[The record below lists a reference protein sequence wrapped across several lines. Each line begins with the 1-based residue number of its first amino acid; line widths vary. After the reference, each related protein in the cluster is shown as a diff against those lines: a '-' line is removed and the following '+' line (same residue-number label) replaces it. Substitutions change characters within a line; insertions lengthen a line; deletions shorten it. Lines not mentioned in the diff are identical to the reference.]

1 MKASRIIVGFLL
13 VAALGACG
21 VVNLAYNN
29 APTAVAYVV
38 DDWVDLN
45 STQRTWLK
53 ARVEKLLEWHRANE
67 LPTYR
72 RLLADAHDQVAKPV
86 AVEQL
91 DSFYGQGKLAVERLT
106 EKAMPDIVAFL
117 QMLEPSQVAFLEK
130 KLGEENEKLAK
141 ELKLSLVERRKKR
154 VERYTDRFEG
164 WFGRLSPEQLATLK
178 VRVEEMPFSEELRLA
193 DRKRWQ
199 TDFVGLLKS
208 KSDAATLERE
218 LRILLLAPEQR
229 RAEAYRVKWEMQQQI
244 VTRLTAELL
253 QTASPKQR
261 QSIQRKLAGY
271 TEDVSGLLRS

>member
-1 MKASRIIVGFLL
+1 MKGIRIIVGFLL
-13 VAALGACG
+13 IAALGACG

-45 STQRTWLK
+45 STQRAWLK
-53 ARVEKLLEWHRANE
+53 GRVEKLLDWHRSSE

-72 RLLADAHDQVAKPV
+72 KLLADAHDQVAKPV
-86 AVEQL
+86 AVAQL
-91 DSFYGQGKLAVERLT
+91 DGFYGHGKQAVERLT

-117 QMLEPSQVAFLEK
+117 QMLEPSQIAFLEK
-130 KLGEENEKLAK
+130 KLADENEKLAS
-141 ELKLSLVERRKKR
+141 EMKLGLAERRKKR

-164 WFGRLSPEQLATLK
+164 WFGRLSQEQLATLK
-178 VRVEEMPFSEELRLA
+178 ARVEEMPFSEELRLA

-199 TDFVGLLKS
+199 TDFVGLLKN

-244 VTRLTAELL
+244 ATRLTAELL

-271 TEDVSGLLRS
+271 AEDVGGLLKS